1 LPLRVLHLSDIH
13 FHDLERTWDP
23 DGGLR
28 DDLSRDLR
36 QIVLDDGPIDVVLV
50 GGDIAFSAK
59 APEYEIATDWL
70 ADVREACGG
79 LPESKV
85 WVIPGNHDVDRDTIA
100 KSVDAQDFRQSIG
113 DATIHGIDEVI
124 RRSLSNDPAGS
135 ALMIPL
141 AAYNDFAAKF
151 GCTTTASS
159 LMWRDFT
166 LDVDGLPV
174 CLTGINSAL
183 VSEPGD
189 SLGSLVVGTRQCELP
204 RAEARVHIAM
214 LHHPPAWLRDWTV
227 VAPYLRR
234 AHVLLFGHEHEFSAA
249 QSIPGGTVQIS
260 AGAVA
265 PERTDAGQQD
275 PFLPS
280 YSVLTLSRTED
291 GIDIDVLPRRWSIE
305 GTRFELHPGGAI
317 HFAVDLDPPYA
328 VDMVENQADSANE
341 VVAANASPLVE
352 ELVSA
357 NMTEGEAGDRA
368 NLRTIGLRYM
378 QLPVLRRL
386 EIAAKLGVFSDED
399 LDLPKHDLYPEMLR
413 RIRTGDLIEE
423 LVGELDS

>member
-1 LPLRVLHLSDIH
+1 MPLRILHLSDIH

-36 QIVLDDGPIDVVLV
+36 AIVANDGPIDVVLV

-59 APEYEIATDWL
+59 APEYDIATAWL
-70 ADVREACGG
+70 SDIREACGG

-85 WVIPGNHDVDRDTIA
+85 WVIPGNHDVDRDTIS
-100 KSVDAQDFRQSIG
+100 KSIDAQAFRQSVT
-113 DATIHGIDEVI
+113 DATVHGIDDVI
-124 RRSLSNDPAGS
+124 RRSLSTDPAGS

-141 AAYNDFAAKF
+141 AAYNDFAARF

-183 VSEPGD
+183 VSSPGD

-214 LHHPPAWLRDWTV
+214 LHHPPAWLRDWEV

-234 AHVLLFGHEHEFSAA
+234 AHVILFGHEHEFNAV

-280 YSVLTLSRTED
+280 YSVLTVSRADD
-291 GIDIDVLPRRWSIE
+291 GVDIDVLPRRWSLS
-305 GTRFELHPGGAI
+305 GTRFELHPGGAL
-317 HFAVDLDPPYA
+317 HYSVSLDPPFA
-328 VDMVENQADSANE
+328 PETVENQADATDVN
-341 VVAANASPLVE
+341 VVANASPLVE
-352 ELVSA
+352 ELVST
-357 NMTEGEAGDRA
+357 NMSEDEAGERA
-368 NLRTIGLRYM
+368 NLRTIGVRYM
-378 QLPVLRRL
+378 QLPALRRL
-386 EIAAKLGVFSDED
+386 EIATRLGVLMDDD
-399 LDLPKHDLYPEMLR
+399 LDLPKHDLYPELLR
-413 RIRTGDLIEE
+413 RIREGDLIEE
-423 LVGELDS
+423 LTRELDS